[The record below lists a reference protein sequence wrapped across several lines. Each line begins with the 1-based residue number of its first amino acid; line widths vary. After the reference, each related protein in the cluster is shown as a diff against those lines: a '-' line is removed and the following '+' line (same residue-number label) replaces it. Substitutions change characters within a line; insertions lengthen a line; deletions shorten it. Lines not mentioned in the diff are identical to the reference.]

1 METHQKTP
9 MAVMMTHGLVRFV
22 CLIILLLLPP
32 KIDGGTLTE
41 YNSVHTAVLSGYN
54 KDARPVTDQNNAMNV
69 TLAFHLLTIANV
81 DEVTSEVVS
90 VGSFS
95 IDWRDEVIQWNP
107 FSYGGTFSINI
118 DESLVWK
125 PPMTFLNP
133 MSTNVGLLGFKQ
145 SKIKYYADGNAYW
158 NIADRYQ
165 TTCDFDTR
173 YFPFDKQTCSM
184 KIMVWDY
191 NKNEV
196 LMYPSQSVVD
206 LTHYSENGAWV
217 LASTETKFELLGE
230 NSVVVFNLNLE
241 RRPLFFVVNLFI
253 PVFVMLMLNTLVFIL
268 PADSGE
274 RVGYSITCLLALAV
288 FLSLVS
294 DGLPQVSKPMPVIG
308 YILATYLMISG
319 LICVETIFILRVH
332 HKEEEEEISPFFMR
346 CYNLFSCGS
355 CKKSSGS
362 VDNLTT
368 EKDLEMT
375 KVAFE
380 IPEISPIT
388 WKKIS
393 SRLDKICFMTSLA
406 SVIIVGAIFFV
417 IVNVKSLS

>member
-1 METHQKTP
+1 
-9 MAVMMTHGLVRFV
+9 MMKHGVVRFR
-22 CLIILLLLPP
+22 CLLILSVILP

-41 YNSVHTAVLSGYN
+41 YNNVHSTVLSGYN
-54 KDARPVTDQNNAMNV
+54 KDARPVIDQSQVMNV
-69 TLAFHLLTIANV
+69 TLGFHLLTIANV

-90 VGSFS
+90 VGSFY
-95 IDWRDEVIQWNP
+95 IHWKDEVIQWDP
-107 FSYGGTFSINI
+107 SLYGYTFSINI

-133 MSTNVGLLGFKQ
+133 MSSNMGLLGFKH
-145 SKIKYYADGNAYW
+145 SKIKYYADGGAYW

-191 NKNEV
+191 NKHEV
-196 LMYPSQSVVD
+196 LMYASNSVID
-206 LTHYSENGAWV
+206 LNYYSENGAWI
-217 LASTETKFELLGE
+217 LASTETKFELLAE
-230 NSVVVFNLNLE
+230 NSVVVFNLNLK

-294 DGLPQVSKPMPVIG
+294 DGLPQVSKPMPLIG
-308 YILATYLMISG
+308 YILATYLIISG

-355 CKKSSGS
+355 CKKSSPS
-362 VDNLTT
+362 VDNFTT
-368 EKDLEMT
+368 EKDQEMT

-380 IPEISPIT
+380 IPELSPVT

-393 SRLDKICFMTSLA
+393 SSLDKICFMSNLA
-406 SVIIVGAIFFV
+406 SVIIVGAVFFV
-417 IVNVKSLS
+417 IVNVKSIS